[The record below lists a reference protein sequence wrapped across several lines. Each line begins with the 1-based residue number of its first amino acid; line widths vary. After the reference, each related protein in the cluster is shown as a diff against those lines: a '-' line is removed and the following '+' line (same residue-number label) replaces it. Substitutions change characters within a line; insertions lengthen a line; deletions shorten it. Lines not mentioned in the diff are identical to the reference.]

1 MKSIVLAGIGALLL
15 LSCNTRYDE
24 RSNGEDISVP
34 YPKDHP
40 VNPINDTTPLEKKTD
55 RDTV

>member
-1 MKSIVLAGIGALLL
+1 MKYIASAALGLLLL

-40 VNPINDTTPLEKKTD
+40 VNPINDTTPIEKTTG
-55 RDTV
+55 DTT